1 MTAAQV
7 AGTRSPRSPRPRR
20 GSHRLLWLPLLVFA
34 AVASMAFIYVVY
46 VLWPRWPGP
55 PVGADAPALP
65 ITIAGVT
72 FNVPPAAIRVPVQ
85 RRPGAQERL
94 DLAFLWP
101 SLEPPDVNA
110 KPQPASAA
118 AAAPPQIVGRVFMTI
133 SAAANTLAPLER
145 MASIYPRYAVAEAVP
160 GPDGLAVLAFRE
172 GTPYQGE
179 DLDLRRCR
187 AGVSGALQPRR
198 RGSHPRHMPVRAT
211 DRNRRC
217 GGALPARLARGL
229 AHGRRHHR
237 SPGRAPASRARMMRG
252 AERRPARYP
261 FSRPGSSRSSA
272 RIGSSK

>member
-7 AGTRSPRSPRPRR
+7 AGTRSTRSPRTRR
-20 GSHRLLWLPLLVFA
+20 GSHRLLWLPLIAFA

-65 ITIAGVT
+65 ITVAGVT

-101 SLEPPDVNA
+101 SLEPPDA
-110 KPQPASAA
+110 KPTPQPASIA

-133 SAAANTLAPLER
+133 SAAGNTLAPAER

-160 GPDGLAVLAFRE
+160 GPGGLAVLAFRE

-179 DLDLRRCR
+179 DLVYDAAGPGFLVRCSR
-187 AGVSGALQPRR
+187 GAAGPTPGMCLYEQRIETADVVVRFPRDWLDEWR
-198 RGSHPRHMPVRAT
+198 MVADT
-211 DRNRRC
+211 VDR
-217 GGALPARLARGL
+217 LVARLRPS
-229 AHGRRHHR
+229 HG
-237 SPGRAPASRARMMRG
+237 
-252 AERRPARYP
+252 
-261 FSRPGSSRSSA
+261 
-272 RIGSSK
+272 